1 VPNDVK
7 PALRSESITGSD
19 LRQLRMKAGITQLEL
34 ASRTGI
40 SQSVISAWENG
51 VGAPPAEET
60 IALLRSLAA
69 KAESANNIVNVVISD
84 SIRRIGNAD
93 PKDVQQIAASQ
104 LELMAGYHQIALAQ
118 SRRSFFG
125 L

>member
-1 VPNDVK
+1 
-7 PALRSESITGSD
+7 
-19 LRQLRMKAGITQLEL
+19 MKAGITQLEL